1 MLTMSCTGYQ
11 PVSWAVCRSRRS
23 TRWRAAEPVSLPS
36 VSVPPER
43 CTAPRACADRI
54 SVSARAWRCTAAGTQ
69 ASFHVVSDPILG
81 HRDRRLRGVPT
92 INAIIL
98 AGAEVVLLAPF
109 DRPAAQALGVDLY
122 ALHRSAD
129 FCGVG
134 RPARGFE
141 HGFEHQS
148 ADPAFRELL
157 GRISHISLFRFVD
170 DLLVDGQVV
179 LEQ

>member
-11 PVSWAVCRSRRS
+11 PVSWVVCRSRRS
-23 TRWRAAEPVSLPS
+23 TRWRAAKPVSLPS

-54 SVSARAWRCTAAGTQ
+54 SVSARAWRRTAAGTQ

-98 AGAEVVLLAPF
+98 AGGDEGVLAPF
-109 DRPAAQALGVDLY
+109 ERP
-122 ALHRSAD
+122 
-129 FCGVG
+129 
-134 RPARGFE
+134 PAPGP
-141 HGFEHQS
+141 G
-148 ADPAFRELL
+148 
-157 GRISHISLFRFVD
+157 G
-170 DLLVDGQVV
+170 
-179 LEQ
+179 